1 MQGYIEKVYFCAL
14 FETRKQTNKHNDMK
28 FYDIDSVFAFGK
40 YEGQTIAEVY
50 EKDPKYLK
58 YCEEN
63 IDEFYVSPSV
73 MRELKSMN
81 RSINDSA
88 LLDVNFDKMSDD
100 EVDAFLKNL
109 EEEDEF
115 DDSKLEHDFDWEN
128 NDFADD
134 SPFDEFEDEYDEED
148 FIDEFGDSFDE
159 NLDGGYDDQY

>member
-1 MQGYIEKVYFCAL
+1 
-14 FETRKQTNKHNDMK
+14 MK
-28 FYDIDSVFAFGK
+28 FYDIDAVFTFGK
-40 YEGQTIAEVY
+40 YEGMTIAEVY
-50 EKDPKYLK
+50 QKDPKYLK

-63 IDEFYVSPSV
+63 IDEFYVSPST

-100 EVDAFLKNL
+100 EISSFISGH
-109 EEEDEF
+109 EEEDSF
-115 DDSKLEHDFDWEN
+115 DEANLERDFDWEN

-148 FIDEFGDSFDE
+148 FTDEFSDSFDE
-159 NLDGGYDDQY
+159 SFDGNIDDLY